1 MWNAHGEFCA
11 VFSSGALHTA
21 YHEER
26 MNDRSWRK
34 DLAARTR
41 SACRGCAL
49 CDGRACAGEV
59 PGIGGKG
66 RGDTFVNNVL
76 SWEEISAPWMEASR
90 AARFSMQAK
99 TRETSAP
106 FREAPLSAQARLPEI
121 AVAPITGVDENIGGA
136 MPEAEFHDAL
146 VRGAKEAGIFSCIGD
161 GVPDYKFTDGVAALV
176 RHSRKAAI
184 IIKPHRNRIIIER
197 FELAAP
203 YAEAV
208 GIDID
213 ACTLATVESK
223 AAMEKKDARLLLE
236 IQKFAKI
243 PFVIKGICREEEL
256 ELLDA
261 VRPDIV
267 VISNHG
273 GRVADELEG
282 IAYTLERLAPR
293 ARNFCGEVWV
303 DGGLRTREHLLK
315 AAALGAKRVLI
326 ARPFIQGVVCF
337 GADGVRRVL
346 QEEFA

>member
-1 MWNAHGEFCA
+1 
-11 VFSSGALHTA
+11 
-21 YHEER
+21 

-76 SWEEISAPWMEASR
+76 SWEEISAPWMEA
-90 AARFSMQAK
+90 
-99 TRETSAP
+99 
-106 FREAPLSAQARLPEI
+106 RLPEI

-146 VRGAKEAGIFSCIGD
+146 VLGAKEAGIFSCIGD

-223 AAMEKKDARLLLE
+223 AAMEKKDARLLRE
-236 IQKFAKI
+236 IQEFVKL

-273 GRVADELEG
+273 GRVADEFEG